1 MTASSEPQDQPATH
15 DPGSSIGRA
24 VAWVGWQPVVVT
36 LVALAILVWLGRDMT
51 FYHDDYALLL
61 LRDLSPSGLLAP
73 HNEHLIA
80 TLVLLYRTLVATVGT
95 VSYWPYLGVTF
106 ALHVVVAAIVYVVVR
121 RETTAAWALGAMAV
135 MLLLGSGGDD
145 ILWAFQSGVVGATAA
160 GMAAVVVAPR
170 RPALAAV
177 LLTIGLATSGAAL
190 AFLVGTALH
199 LVLTRPRALVWLALP
214 VGLYLAWYLTFGAT
228 RMVAL
233 RSPSFEG
240 VPEYVLVGLV
250 ASAAGAVG
258 SVVPAVGSIALLAL
272 AFGIGWC
279 ARPPADGPRAARLER
294 RVLRHRRPRPRPA
307 RCGAGCR
314 VSLRLHRGTRA
325 ADRRGDP
332 ARPDPPSVAGRH
344 RCGGPHDRAGRQR
357 GPARRQP
364 RPAGL
369 QDRMRALD
377 DAGRPR
383 ECREPLLVDD
393 TSCRRV
399 LSTCA

>member
-1 MTASSEPQDQPATH
+1 MTVDIEPQDAPATR
-15 DPGSSIGRA
+15 DPGSATGRA
-24 VAWVGWQPVVVT
+24 VAWVGWPPVVVT

-61 LRDLSPSGLLAP
+61 LRDLSPSGILAP

-80 TLVLLYRTLVATVGT
+80 TLVILYRTLIATVGT
-95 VSYWPYLGVTF
+95 ASYWPYLGVTF

-121 RETTAAWALGAMAV
+121 RETTAVWALGAMAV

-214 VGLYLAWYLTFGAT
+214 VGLYLAWYVTFGAT

-233 RSPSFEG
+233 RSPSLDG
-240 VPEYVLVGLV
+240 VPEYVLAGLV

-258 SVVPAVGSIALLAL
+258 SAVPAVGSIALLAL
-272 AFGIGWC
+272 ALGIGWTRGLPPTALALLASSVAFFVIAGLVRAQLGAEQAAASRYVYIAAPGLLVAGAILL
-279 ARPPADGPRAARLER
+279 ARI
-294 RVLRHRRPRPRPA
+294 RRPWRDVI
-307 RCGAGCR
+307 G
-314 VSLRLHRGTRA
+314 
-325 ADRRGDP
+325 
-332 ARPDPPSVAGRH
+332 VAVLTIALVGNVVLLIDS
-344 RCGGPHDRAGRQR
+344 HDRLVSKIECERSMTPVARGSAGN
-357 GPARRQP
+357 P
-364 RPAGL
+364 
-369 QDRMRALD
+369 
-377 DAGRPR
+377 
-383 ECREPLLVDD
+383 C
-393 TSCRRV
+393 
-399 LSTCA
+399 